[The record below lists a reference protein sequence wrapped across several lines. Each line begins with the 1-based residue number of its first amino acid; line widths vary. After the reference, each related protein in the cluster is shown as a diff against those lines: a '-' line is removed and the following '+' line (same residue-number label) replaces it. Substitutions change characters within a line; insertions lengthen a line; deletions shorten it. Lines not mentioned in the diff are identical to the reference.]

1 MIALC
6 LVQGQVSPRFLSQR
20 LYRQVCKLSPLPA
33 TLEEVTDYNLRTKL
47 QKIADA
53 THVEGAREAMEEA
66 TDELSLMGSFSFVR
80 SLPHRDELLGA
91 ALNFLTEGR
100 ILTALNQFKEGLETF
115 GILALL
121 RIHHEE
127 LKGVFMDTPEPL
139 LASRLESTFM
149 TSYLSEPGSNRRRK
163 EARTLIYWRD
173 WLIEV
178 EDGDTSLTL
187 GAVLAF
193 ATGLKRI
200 PAVGFPIGP
209 QLEFLHEED
218 GPALFPTA
226 NTCSLVLRLPVYP
239 EYNRFKEAM
248 EEGIT
253 SCGSTFGVA

>member
-1 MIALC
+1 
-6 LVQGQVSPRFLSQR
+6 
-20 LYRQVCKLSPLPA
+20 
-33 TLEEVTDYNLRTKL
+33 
-47 QKIADA
+47 
-53 THVEGAREAMEEA
+53 
-66 TDELSLMGSFSFVR
+66 
-80 SLPHRDELLGA
+80 
-91 ALNFLTEGR
+91 
-100 ILTALNQFKEGLETF
+100 
-115 GILALL
+115 
-121 RIHHEE
+121 
-127 LKGVFMDTPEPL
+127 MDTPEPL

-149 TSYLSEPGSNRRRK
+149 TSYLSEQGSNQRRK

-178 EDGDTSLTL
+178 EDGDPSLTL

-209 QLEFLHEED
+209 RLEFLHEED